1 MEGET
6 SGLPKGIQNCGVLRN
21 ANIYHKIFQAYFDL
35 IKPWLSSFVQLYYRE
50 ICRRTEVKN
59 CRDEGGKWT
68 KNRKKHYDAF
78 YGWSL
83 SWMKLNILAETLQ
96 VYLFSIFATYL
107 TQVNKDL
114 GTGNG
119 SVVTHMVRI
128 QRLGCRIW
136 ISQMVNGESN
146 GECIQAFV
154 SHGPSTFLH
163 Q

>member
-1 MEGET
+1 MNLFVGP
-6 SGLPKGIQNCGVLRN
+6 S
-21 ANIYHKIFQAYFDL
+21 
-35 IKPWLSSFVQLYYRE
+35 IKDVSNLEESNFIERCHQ
-50 ICRRTEVKN
+50 TEVKKTTEMGVGS
-59 CRDEGGKWT
+59 D
-68 KNRKKHYDAF
+68 KKSEKTLRPF
-78 YGWSL
+78 L
-83 SWMKLNILAETLQ
+83 WMVPLLAKSNVYWLQ
-96 VYLFSIFATYL
+96 LFKFTYFSIFATYL
-107 TQVNKDL
+107 TKVNKDL